1 MTANPPHPCLALAG
15 GAIADFLPHLASLAH
30 LFVGPHR
37 RAHSVWAKRRP
48 SVLPYDETTSDLERA
63 PDGVDVLVHLAAVVT
78 GGEDLQC
85 AGAVIATEP
94 LLDAMARTS
103 CRRIVLASSF
113 AVYDWS
119 ASRGTLDER
128 SPIKSVPGLYEAGRP
143 QNRQMLARA
152 HYPPLRGAAPLGPDR
167 AAPGL
172 HLGP

>member
-1 MTANPPHPCLALAG
+1 MRALVTGANGFLGRHVVAALVARG
-15 GAIADFLPHLASLAH
+15 HQVRALVRPAASVEGLEWPSSVEIFRADL
-30 LFVGPHR
+30 R
-37 RAHSVWAKRRP
+37 
-48 SVLPYDETTSDLERA
+48 TTSDLERA
-63 PDGVDVLVHLAAVVT
+63 LDGADVLMHLAAVVT
-78 GGEDLQC
+78 GGEDLQF
-85 AGAVIATEP
+85 AGTVIATER

-103 CRRIVLASSF
+103 CRRMVLASSF

-119 ASRGTLDER
+119 ASRRTLDER
-128 SPIKSVPGLYEAGRP
+128 SPIKSVPDLYEAGRP